1 MARPKVRIHRFQ
13 HQGEELL
20 VCSYPVARRGWLARL
35 TPAELAVAEGVLEGL
50 TARQIAQRRRVSE
63 RTVGNQLAHIY
74 EKLGVA
80 SRYELVALVSREA
93 GRG

>member
-1 MARPKVRIHRFQ
+1 MARPTVSILRFR

-20 VCSYPVARRGWLARL
+20 VCSYPVGRRGWLARL

-50 TARQIAQRRRVSE
+50 TARQIASRRRVSE

-74 EKLGVA
+74 EKLGVS
-80 SRYELVALVSREA
+80 SRYELVALVSQA
-93 GRG
+93 GGE